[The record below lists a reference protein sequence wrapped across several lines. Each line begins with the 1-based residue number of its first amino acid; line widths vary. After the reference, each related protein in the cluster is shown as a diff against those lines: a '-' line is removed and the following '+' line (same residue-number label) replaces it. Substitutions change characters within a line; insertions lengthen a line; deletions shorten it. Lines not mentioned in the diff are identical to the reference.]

1 MFQRILVPVDGSD
14 ASSHALSTA
23 MSLARQSGGQLRLIH
38 VMEDAAYLAG
48 YDPTGAAAGELF
60 KAAREGGERILAAD
74 RDRVQAEG
82 LPVDTVFVD
91 QLGHRLAQSV
101 ADAARDWGADLV
113 VVGTHGRRGI
123 SRLMLGSGAE
133 EIIRLAPVPVLVARQ
148 PATPA
153 P

>member
-23 MSLARQSGGQLRLIH
+23 IDLARQTGGRLRLMH
-38 VMEDAAYLAG
+38 VLEDAAYLAG

-60 KAAREGGERILAAD
+60 RASREGGERILAAD
-74 RDRVQAEG
+74 HARVQAEG
-82 LPVDTVFVD
+82 VPVDTVFMD
-91 QLGHRLAQSV
+91 QLGQRLAQSV
-101 ADAARDWGADLV
+101 ADTAQQWGADLV

-133 EIIRLAPVPVLVARQ
+133 EIIRLATVPVLVARR
-148 PATPA
+148 PAAANP
-153 P
+153 

>member
-1 MFQRILVPVDGSD
+1 VFQRILVPVDGSD

-23 MSLARQSGGQLRLIH
+23 IALARQSAGRLRLIH
-38 VMEDAAYLAG
+38 VLEDAAYLAG

-60 KAAREGGERILAAD
+60 RAAREGGERILAQDQA
-74 RDRVQAEG
+74 RVQAEG
-82 LPVDTVFVD
+82 LPVDTVFED
-91 QLGHRLAQSV
+91 QLGRRLAQSV
-101 ADAARDWGADLV
+101 ADAAQQWGADLV

-148 PATPA
+148 PPA
-153 P
+153 AGA